1 MKKLL
6 LLLLLLLFSFYGF
19 SQVKTKEK
27 EMQNMYLSFLK
38 SEGYSG
44 KITSLGNIFF
54 KKEGDSYYIYVSED
68 ELFFQVF
75 KYLNNKKEGCSR
87 KVKRIVKALTGGEG
101 YKSLNVLLVNDDCEY
116 IKLSSESLL
125 ANKKDYESVFSRSIN
140 ILGYGEK
147 KIQKLYSEE

>member
-1 MKKLL
+1 MKKL

-75 KYLNNKKEGCSR
+75 KY
-87 KVKRIVKALTGGEG
+87 
-101 YKSLNVLLVNDDCEY
+101 Y
-116 IKLSSESLL
+116 
-125 ANKKDYESVFSRSIN
+125 
-140 ILGYGEK
+140 
-147 KIQKLYSEE
+147 